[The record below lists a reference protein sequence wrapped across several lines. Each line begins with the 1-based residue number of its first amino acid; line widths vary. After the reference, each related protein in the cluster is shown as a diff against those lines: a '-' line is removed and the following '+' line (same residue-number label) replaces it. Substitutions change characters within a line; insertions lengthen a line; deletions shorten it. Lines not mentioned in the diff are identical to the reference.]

1 MLEVVAAGEHT
12 EFVALE
18 AGSFGDSRVEA
29 GRRAVVGESALG
41 RTAGRGT
48 D

>member
-18 AGSFGDSRVEA
+18 AGSFGDSRAEA
-29 GRRAVVGESALG
+29 GIICAFMEC
-41 RTAGRGT
+41 
-48 D
+48 